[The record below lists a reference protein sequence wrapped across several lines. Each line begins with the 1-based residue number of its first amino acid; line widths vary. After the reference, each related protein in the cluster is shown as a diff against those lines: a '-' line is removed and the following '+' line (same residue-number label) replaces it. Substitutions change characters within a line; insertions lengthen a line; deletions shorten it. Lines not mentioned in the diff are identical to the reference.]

1 MFLFIGT
8 LLFYLP
14 PPPTGT
20 PPPKRRRIE
29 ILSKSFTS
37 FLISYSGPNNSSSS
51 NSAASYQTEY
61 SRWENIAERHYNSIT
76 NTGFKVRDKQGNR
89 GGSTMQG
96 MNSGNYVQMKKSFRD
111 AQRQMRNIRN
121 NAQRHGVTIT
131 QSKWETAT
139 IAY

>member
-1 MFLFIGT
+1 
-8 LLFYLP
+8 
-14 PPPTGT
+14 
-20 PPPKRRRIE
+20 
-29 ILSKSFTS
+29 
-37 FLISYSGPNNSSSS
+37 
-51 NSAASYQTEY
+51 
-61 SRWENIAERHYNSIT
+61 
-76 NTGFKVRDKQGNR
+76 
-89 GGSTMQG
+89 MQG